1 MKKLSQKIKLSKKL
15 KNQMINKIKE
25 LWADSTNRKVIILF
39 IGIVIL
45 LVISL
50 FFQQN
55 RMERQMQLKVQFI
68 EQKNMLRDELD
79 DLIDEHD
86 DLLDEYGDLNEQ
98 LYEKDSVI
106 QYQIAEIRNLI
117 RTKSD
122 LNEAKKKIS
131 TLKDISRRYLA
142 NIDSLLVL
150 NLSLIH
156 I

>member
-1 MKKLSQKIKLSKKL
+1 MKKLIQKIKLSKKL

-25 LWADSTNRKVIILF
+25 LWEDSTNRRVIILF

-45 LVISL
+45 LIVSL
-50 FFQQN
+50 FFQQH
-55 RMERQMQLKVQFI
+55 RMEQQMQLKVQFI

-86 DLLDEYGDLNEQ
+86 DVLDEYGDLNDQ

-106 QYQIAEIRNLI
+106 QHQIAEIRNLI

-122 LNEAKKKIS
+122 LN
-131 TLKDISRRYLA
+131 DSRLWPMEP
-142 NIDSLLVL
+142 LEPC
-150 NLSLIH
+150 
-156 I
+156 